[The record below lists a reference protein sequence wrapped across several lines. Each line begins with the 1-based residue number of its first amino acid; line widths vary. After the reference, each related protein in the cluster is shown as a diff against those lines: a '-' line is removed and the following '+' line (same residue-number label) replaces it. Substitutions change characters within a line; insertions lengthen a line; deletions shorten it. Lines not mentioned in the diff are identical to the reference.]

1 MTDKNEC
8 HFTGAVE
15 GFTVVSTKTGTP
27 MIRFFLLA
35 GKEKITV
42 VGFRD
47 LADQT
52 RLAAGDRVAV
62 RGAAQTT
69 SWDDRTG
76 VRRYGWQI
84 IAAEITAESGAPAPP
99 PPPPPPADRKAPM
112 QPYLG
117 GPF

>member
-8 HFTGAVE
+8 SFTGAVE
-15 GFTVVSTKTGTP
+15 GFSVVATKTGTP
-27 MIRFFLLA
+27 MIRFFLLV

-42 VGFRD
+42 VAFRD
-47 LADQT
+47 LADQI

-62 RGAAQTT
+62 LGAIKST
-69 SWDDRTG
+69 SWDGRDG
-76 VRRYGWQI
+76 VRRYGWQVV
-84 IAAEITAESGAPAPP
+84 AAEITSESEAPAPP
-99 PPPPPPADRKAPM
+99 PPPPGDRKAPT

>member
-1 MTDKNEC
+1 MTDENKC
-8 HFTGAVE
+8 RFTGAVE
-15 GFTVVSTKTGTP
+15 GFTVVSTKSGIS

-42 VGFRD
+42 VAFRD

-62 RGAAQTT
+62 LGAAQTT
-69 SWDDRTG
+69 SWDGRDG
-76 VRRYGWQI
+76 VRRYGWQVV
-84 IAAEITAESGAPAPP
+84 AAEITSESEAPAPP
-99 PPPPPPADRKAPM
+99 PPAPGDRKAPM